1 MKEKQATAKT
11 TAVIWNRED
20 GTHTVYQCFDK
31 EEPAGYRR
39 IKRKFLGFKPR
50 SKALEFADH
59 IKGIR

>member
-1 MKEKQATAKT
+1 MEKKVPAKT
-11 TAVIWNRED
+11 PAVIFNRED

-39 IKRKFLGFKPR
+39 IKRKFFGLKPR

-59 IKGIR
+59 IKGTR